1 MQKRICE
8 FPATYP
14 NGTPETIVVYQDFR
28 VHQSGRQSE
37 EPGTTFL
44 KTTKGQ
50 HVNQIVKGQ
59 YQVVETGE
67 RLSSDHANSV

>member
-1 MQKRICE
+1 MRKRIGE

-14 NGTPETIVVYQDFR
+14 NGTPETIIVYQDFQ
-28 VHQSGRQSE
+28 VPQSGRQSE
-37 EPGTTFL
+37 EPGSKCL